1 MLKHSPIQVMWQY
14 SRP

>member
-1 MLKHSPIQVMWQY
+1 MLKHSPIQAMWQY